1 LTGTPQKD
9 DVGTHKKIDIRVS
22 DGSAT
27 TSFPLFDITVIAA
40 GPGEAREKNIEG
52 PPERVKADLYTLPDL
67 TDLIKLSEFKDA
79 AIEYHKTVR
88 HVPKAYT
95 LKLEVDCV
103 EDSVQMAY
111 RNGDFD
117 NRMFILPKDIQGKS
131 CFIVFWGLYA
141 TKTEALKA
149 LSSVPAFF
157 RDQEIKPKLTIIK
170 QYL

>member
-1 LTGTPQKD
+1 
-9 DVGTHKKIDIRVS
+9 VSTHEKIAILVS
-22 DGSAT
+22 DGKAT
-27 TSFPLFDITVIAA
+27 ASSPLFDITVIGA
-40 GPGEAREKNIEG
+40 GPGKVQEKNKEVTPEG
-52 PPERVKADLYTLPDL
+52 VKADLYTIPDL
-67 TDLIKLSEFKDA
+67 TDLIKLSELKDA

-103 EDSVQMAY
+103 EDSVQVAY
-111 RNGDFD
+111 RNADFD
-117 NRMFILPKDIQGKS
+117 NRMFILPKDIQGKA

-141 TKTEALKA
+141 TKTEALEA
-149 LSSVPAFF
+149 LASVPACF